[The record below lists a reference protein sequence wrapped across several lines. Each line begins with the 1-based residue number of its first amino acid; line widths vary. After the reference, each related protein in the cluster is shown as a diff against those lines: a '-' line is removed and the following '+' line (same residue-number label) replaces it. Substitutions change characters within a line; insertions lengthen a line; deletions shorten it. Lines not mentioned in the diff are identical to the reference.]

1 MTIVETVEINAT
13 ADRVFDAY
21 VHHIDSWWIRRGTYR
36 YSFAPETTEPRHI
49 RFDPRLDG
57 RFYEEFADG
66 SQYTIGRIV
75 GWEPPEMFSY
85 TWKAPEWPLETT
97 ITVRFTE
104 GEGQTQVEVTHSGFE
119 AVGMGHLGEGYAV
132 GLREI
137 LGGLKAW
144 VQDTTN

>member
-1 MTIVETVEINAT
+1 MTIVETIDINASS
-13 ADRVFDAY
+13 DRVFDAY
-21 VHHIDSWWIRRGTYR
+21 VNHIDNWWTRRGTYR
-36 YSFAPETTEPRHI
+36 YSFAPETTEPKHI

-75 GWEPPEMFSY
+75 EWKPPELLQY
-85 TWKAPEWPLETT
+85 TWKAPDWPLETT

-104 GEGQTQVEVTHSGFE
+104 DAGQTTVEVTHEGFG
-119 AVGMGHLGEGYAV
+119 ADGVPDLGDGYAV

-137 LGGLKAW
+137 LGGLKAY
-144 VQDTTN
+144 VQDRAS

>member
-1 MTIVETVEINAT
+1 MTIVETVAIKAEPA
-13 ADRVFDAY
+13 RVFDAY
-21 VHHIDSWWIRRGTYR
+21 VNHIDSWWIRRGTFR

-57 RFYEEFADG
+57 RFYEAFADG
-66 SQYTIGRIV
+66 SEYTIGRII
-75 GWEPPEMFSY
+75 GWEPPDLLSY
-85 TWKAPEWPLETT
+85 TWKAPEWPAETT

-104 GEGQTQVEVTHSGFE
+104 SNGQTNVEVTHEGF
-119 AVGMGHLGEGYAV
+119 GIDGIPNLGDGYAA

-144 VQDTTN
+144 VQDTTS

>member
-1 MTIVETVEINAT
+1 MVDPSRHISVQLRSRSTV
-13 ADRVFDAY
+13 
-21 VHHIDSWWIRRGTYR
+21 
-36 YSFAPETTEPRHI
+36 PRHI

-75 GWEPPEMFSY
+75 GWEPPELLSY
-85 TWKAPEWPLETT
+85 TWKAPEWASETT
-97 ITVRFTE
+97 ITVGFTE
-104 GEGQTQVEVTHSGFE
+104 GDGRTRVEVAHSGLD
-119 AVGMGHLGEGYAV
+119 AMGMSHLGEGYAV

-144 VQDTTN
+144 VQDKTN